1 MDHLQACMY
10 CPKSDMTCDGEVHCT
25 IYANRSW
32 VNRVGGCGMF
42 PFRELPPG
50 LSYIDGRIAGRGR
63 IGQQKQKHEDRKYHS
78 KNDGKRKY
86 KYNI

>member
-1 MDHLQACMY
+1 
-10 CPKSDMTCDGEVHCT
+10 
-25 IYANRSW
+25 
-32 VNRVGGCGMF
+32 MF

-86 KYNI
+86 KFKV